1 MLYFYISLLV
11 SAVAIIAVAGAYFA
25 AYRQQNKAKAL
36 FKQAKRK
43 LEAATRDAEIRRR
56 DALSKLRDELYRK
69 RNESRFEIKKE
80 RIELERVQNKL
91 SLRSDNLSRNES
103 ALQDSKDNLQ
113 QLERNLLRRSD
124 SLHADETKIKGL
136 YNELIQK
143 LENIVGM
150 SRDDAKKALLQ
161 TLESEVKLTSQ
172 KWIQKVEEDTRKVAK
187 EKAVGIVTTAM
198 QRYTADSV
206 APHASGVVH
215 LPSDDMKGR
224 IIGKEGRNIKA
235 LEMATGMEFV
245 IGDTPEIITISGFNP
260 IRREV
265 ARRSL
270 EKLVSD
276 GRINPTR
283 IEEIVKLTESDIDE
297 IIQEYGTKTIL
308 EMNLQGLHPEM
319 VTLLG
324 RLHFRTSF
332 SQNVLL
338 HSKEVARF
346 AGMIADELGL
356 DGRKA
361 MRAGLLHDI
370 GKAVSAEVEGPHAI
384 IGGDIA
390 KRCGEEP
397 LIINAIAAHH
407 EEVPFESVYS
417 VLVVIADTIS
427 ACRPGARRETLA
439 AYIKRLEKLEEIAY
453 GFDGIKKAFALQAG
467 REVRVIVEENFM
479 NDDQAREMARN
490 IAKKVETDMAF
501 PGQIKVNVIRET
513 RSIEYAR

>member
-308 EMNLQGLHPEM
+308 LN
-319 VTLLG
+319 
-324 RLHFRTSF
+324 
-332 SQNVLL
+332 
-338 HSKEVARF
+338 
-346 AGMIADELGL
+346 D
-356 DGRKA
+356 
-361 MRAGLLHDI
+361 
-370 GKAVSAEVEGPHAI
+370 
-384 IGGDIA
+384 
-390 KRCGEEP
+390 
-397 LIINAIAAHH
+397 LI
-407 EEVPFESVYS
+407 
-417 VLVVIADTIS
+417 
-427 ACRPGARRETLA
+427 
-439 AYIKRLEKLEEIAY
+439 YI
-453 GFDGIKKAFALQAG
+453 
-467 REVRVIVEENFM
+467 
-479 NDDQAREMARN
+479 
-490 IAKKVETDMAF
+490 
-501 PGQIKVNVIRET
+501 
-513 RSIEYAR
+513 